1 MSRTDISAE
10 SLAASL
16 RRMAGDGSV
25 EWVMEPIQAAVLLD
39 IADALDE
46 NRRLREERDHW
57 HVEQAHAYGNWED
70 VYKRAIELEKQNAK
84 LRGLV
89 RDVYSL
95 HWSGLDCTECPW
107 IGECETDGGCPWL
120 GILHDHMRDLGIEV
134 PQ

>member
-1 MSRTDISAE
+1 
-10 SLAASL
+10 
-16 RRMAGDGSV
+16 MAGDGSL

-46 NRRLREERDHW
+46 
-57 HVEQAHAYGNWED
+57 
-70 VYKRAIELEKQNAK
+70 NAK